1 MKKNL
6 RNATLSFRSL
16 IVAILFGSL
25 ALFTSCAKEDNL
37 TPTNSQAIGN
47 DHSSARESASEFLI
61 VIKHGDGY
69 GGRAPVY
76 SVSVSNKGEV
86 VFNGDNNVNKIGT
99 IVYDL
104 PLEQIE
110 GIIQLAKESGFM
122 DLQEIYPSEFA
133 EAPESSTEINFSGDV
148 RTVVDWGAGSPD
160 ELKKLKASIEEQL
173 GINDYVGSN

>member
-69 GGRAPVY
+69 GGTAPVY
-76 SVSVSNKGEV
+76 SVTVSKKGEV
-86 VFNGDNNVNKIGT
+86 VFSGDNNVNKIGT
-99 IVYDL
+99 ISFDL
-104 PLEQIE
+104 PLEQIDN
-110 GIIQLAKESGFM
+110 IILQAKDNGFF
-122 DLQEIYPSEFA
+122 DLDEMYPTETK
-133 EAPESSTEINFSGDV
+133 EAPESVLEINSHDEV
-148 RTVVDWGAGSPD
+148 HTVVDWGVDSP
-160 ELKKLKASIEEQL
+160 EQLQRIKALVEEQL